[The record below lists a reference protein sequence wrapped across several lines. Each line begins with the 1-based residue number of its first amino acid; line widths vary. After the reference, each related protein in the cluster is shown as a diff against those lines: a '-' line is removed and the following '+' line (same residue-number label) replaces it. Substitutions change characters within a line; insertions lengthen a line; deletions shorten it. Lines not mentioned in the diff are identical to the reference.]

1 MVAMPDSAEVI
12 TRIAAVLQQDD
23 VVAALGDEETIA
35 QVREALAELA
45 YPDLEC
51 VLVAPDYAGAGGRLS
66 YQGADGFIDAWR
78 EWSEPFA
85 SYGVELEEFT
95 EGSDGRV
102 LTLGRQHATTRTGG
116 VEVTE
121 PAAAVWTLRDGKL
134 ARVEFHLD
142 PEAARRAAGL
152 AD

>member
-1 MVAMPDSAEVI
+1 VGS
-12 TRIAAVLQQDD
+12 
-23 VVAALGDEETIA
+23 
-35 QVREALAELA
+35 
-45 YPDLEC
+45 
-51 VLVAPDYAGAGGRLS
+51 GGRLD
-66 YQGADGFIDAWR
+66 YRGPDGFIDAWR

-85 SYGVELEEFT
+85 SYRVDLEEFI
-95 EGSDGRV
+95 EGSEGRV
-102 LTLGRQHATTRTGG
+102 LTVARQHATTRTGG
-116 VEVTE
+116 VEVVE